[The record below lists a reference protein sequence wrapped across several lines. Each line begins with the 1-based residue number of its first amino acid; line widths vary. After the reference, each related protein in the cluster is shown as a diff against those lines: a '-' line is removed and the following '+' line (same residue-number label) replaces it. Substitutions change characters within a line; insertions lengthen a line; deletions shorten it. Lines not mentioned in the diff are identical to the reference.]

1 MAFQF
6 QEHGFPPLLP
16 LLRTLRF
23 TEDHFNPNS
32 PVVLSPWPSLVP
44 SLRACLIWTFGFG
57 DGVRFSERP
66 SDILTGFIQSG
77 WAVEHRGQK
86 YHRGRLSQA
95 IREEIETI
103 LEGELAD
110 PRIGLA
116 SVSAVLMA
124 QDARSARVMVTVAGD
139 EAEALRTLEGLTAA
153 KNYVRHELAE
163 RLRLRRPPELYFQID
178 RADELESRVDELLT
192 RAKKRRRKDAEP
204 KA

>member
-1 MAFQF
+1 
-6 QEHGFPPLLP
+6 
-16 LLRTLRF
+16 
-23 TEDHFNPNS
+23 
-32 PVVLSPWPSLVP
+32 
-44 SLRACLIWTFGFG
+44 
-57 DGVRFSERP
+57 
-66 SDILTGFIQSG
+66 
-77 WAVEHRGQK
+77 VEHRGQK

-139 EAEALRTLEGLTAA
+139 ETEAERTLEGLTAA

-163 RLRLRRPPELYFQID
+163 RLRLRKPPELYFQID

-192 RAKKRRRKDAEP
+192 REKKRRKKTAEP
-204 KA
+204 KPQE